1 MRNLNLFTG
10 KFDISLSEAMRRIDQ
25 SKTKILFLVDDYGKL
40 ISSLTDGDI
49 RRFLLSGGK
58 LNAPAVNASN
68 RNPKTALTLAEAKSL
83 YDSKSLFVIPIIDEK
98 GIIIDVYDGEHARAV
113 KRPQLN
119 IPVVINA
126 GGKGTRLNPF
136 TKVLPKPLIPVG
148 EVPIIELIMEQY
160 QSYGC
165 NDFSIIVNYKRELI
179 KAYFAEN
186 KDRYNI
192 TWYDENKP
200 LGTAGGL
207 SFLRG
212 KISSTFFFSNCDSLL
227 TADYDSM
234 MNFHRQNRSIITMIC
249 ADKNITVPY
258 GIVETGI
265 DSEIKDMKEKP
276 LISFII
282 NTGIYI
288 VEPEVLEDISEDVF
302 IDFPDVIKLELQK
315 GSKVSAFSVSEDDW
329 LDMGQLSELEK
340 MRKRLYG
347 E

>member
-83 YDSKSLFVIPIIDEK
+83 YDSKSLFVIPIIDDK